1 MKAQK
6 SIEISAPPERIWPF
20 FVEPDKVMQWCITF
34 KKFEYTSV
42 QRSGVGTP
50 IFVEEQAG
58 GSLMKIHFE
67 AVDWEENKKIAW
79 KMVSGSGVKAYL
91 QSWSIEIIPSGSRF
105 SFMEEIELPYGILG
119 KIIGIFAERMSG
131 TTLDKMLPKLKG
143 LAEA

>member
-105 SFMEEIELPYGILG
+105 SFMEEIDLQSGILG
-119 KIIGIFAERMSG
+119 KI
-131 TTLDKMLPKLKG
+131 MLPKLKG